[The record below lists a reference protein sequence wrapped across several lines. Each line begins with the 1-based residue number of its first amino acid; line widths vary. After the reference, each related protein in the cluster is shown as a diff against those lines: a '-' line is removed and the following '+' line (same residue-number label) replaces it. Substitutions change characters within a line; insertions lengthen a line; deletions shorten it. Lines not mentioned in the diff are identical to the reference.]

1 MDGTSSLT
9 GQPMGTWLIILLL
22 FLFLLGGNN
31 GFGFGNNNNAAAFM
45 AGAASQ
51 DRWPTASE
59 LLINNNTMWQNQL
72 MAQQN
77 LANQTN
83 IISTGFCSVNKSIWD
98 SIYEAQKNTC
108 EIIQNANANTQK
120 IIDMMCA
127 NTITQLR
134 TDLAEA
140 KLEANNAAQTTEL
153 LSKLS
158 PTPIPSYL
166 TYSPYVSVYPPITTT
181 TTSTANW

>member
-1 MDGTSSLT
+1 MDGTTSIAT
-9 GQPMGTWLIILLL
+9 QPMGTWLIILLL

-51 DRWPTASE
+51 DRGPTASE

-77 LANQTN
+77 LANQSQL
-83 IISTGFCSVNKSIWD
+83 ISTGFCSVNKSIWD

-108 EIIQNANANTQK
+108 EIIQASNANTQK
-120 IIDMMCA
+120 ILDMMCA

-140 KLEANNAAQTTEL
+140 KLESNNAEQTATL
-153 LSKLS
+153 LARLS
-158 PTPIPSYL
+158 PTPYPAYIVSSPYTGLIPSP
-166 TYSPYVSVYPPITTT
+166 ST
-181 TTSTANW
+181 TTSA